1 MHLFHRVNPKK
12 VHQKEKAASDSGVR
26 GAGMYQGGISLQES
40 KQAKAFRKLAGA
52 TRIAY
57 YGRHPS
63 HISPPRTLAGSFCSY
78 GGVTIQLPA
87 HVGKETGLLFRRK
100 KKLFSVGLREKNND
114 GVMLYL
120 CRFDRDQ
127 MQNR

>member
-1 MHLFHRVNPKK
+1 MHLFRRVNPKK

-63 HISPPRTLAGSFCSY
+63 HISPPRTLAGSF
-78 GGVTIQLPA
+78 
-87 HVGKETGLLFRRK
+87 LFVWGRYHSATCTCWER
-100 KKLFSVGLREKNND
+100 
-114 GVMLYL
+114 
-120 CRFDRDQ
+120 
-127 MQNR
+127 NRTAI